1 MPDPWKPCSVCKKPI
16 FPGQKWYKCSVST
29 CNSTRLPLVFC
40 SMGCWDAHVP
50 TMNHRSGV
58 WATDERA
65 PAATTPTPAAPSAP
79 SVVTVHRPGDAER
92 RMIRPAPAP
101 AEPDEVLIIAS
112 RLKDFVKAKA
122 DYNTSADVMEAL
134 SDIVRDAT
142 LQAIDHARSEGRR
155 TVMARDFRLR

>member
-1 MPDPWKPCSVCKKPI
+1 M
-16 FPGQKWYKCSVST
+16 
-29 CNSTRLPLVFC
+29 
-40 SMGCWDAHVP
+40 
-50 TMNHRSGV
+50 